1 MGKVM
6 TERSEV
12 YEEFNKVMNEFTEK
26 HPEFSLVA
34 SLSNDEQMG
43 QFIAADSANHALAAC
58 IALVSQVMKDIDSK
72 NAAVT
77 VLLLSSLQLRDT
89 ESEDNYTDL
98 LQGIAQY
105 ISDNHQEEEDE

>member
-1 MGKVM
+1 M

-12 YEEFNKVMNEFTEK
+12 YEEFNSVMNAFTEK

-34 SLSNDEQMG
+34 SLSNEEQMG
-43 QFIAADSANHALAAC
+43 QFISADSARHALASC
-58 IALVSQVMKDIDSK
+58 IALVSQVMKDIENK

-77 VLLLSSLQLRDT
+77 ILLLTSLQLRDT
-89 ESEDNYTDL
+89 EGEDNYTDL
-98 LQGIAQY
+98 LQGVAQF